1 MADTNDI
8 HEKTMPENHGSH
20 EEAQKGQV
28 DPYPQDAFG
37 NEEHAEVRYKVLTWW
52 YAVINE
58 SYQQH
63 PLKHTLV
70 TDISGNVPSSWWPR
84 PSP

>member
-1 MADTNDI
+1 MSEI
-8 HEKTMPENHGSH
+8 HEKTIPESEGHSNG
-20 EEAQKGQV
+20 EDQKGQV

-58 SYQQH
+58 
-63 PLKHTLV
+63 
-70 TDISGNVPSSWWPR
+70 PR
-84 PSP
+84 IP